1 MNKFGFLKLR
11 TAPVWATILA
21 GSAIF
26 AGGAAYQWGGSCA
39 TCSDPQPVCCTPQYA
54 PRQVTAY
61 KTVYETVYDN
71 VQKTEYVPTWTT
83 EMRTRTCTVSKPI
96 TETAMREERYTVRV
110 PYTETSYKVETTQQ
124 VRYVEENSE
133 REEVQTVCRP
143 VTKTGQRER
152 VYTVQ
157 RPVTK
162 TVMVNQTRMVP
173 VEETSMVTTCEDR
186 GCYVEKMELKER
198 QPLFPVRLEW
208 QSAKEITDC
217 ATGETARKPGGLY
230 WVPRDVNKKG
240 TYEVKKVWVPN
251 QVTIQKPV
259 TRTVMKQVCEQ
270 VPQTETV
277 MVPQTVREMVPYTY
291 TEMVQEQVVR
301 KVPQKVLK
309 PVCETVEK
317 RIPVCE
323 TKYREEI
330 RTRQVP
336 YTVCKTIQEEKVE
349 QYPVRVCKM
358 VPVTKTVCVPR
369 VVTRTVPYTYCE
381 YAPAASGCTVGAPV
395 PASNNSNPTPAS
407 YDPIPA
413 PYTPSPSPSA
423 STDAIPPA
431 QYSAPAETSNPSEAS
446 VSDANKSDKSILV
459 NDNAQPTTY
468 SQPSAESV
476 YPTTTADESAN
487 NTADAKFEQV
497 YSANSAQEAQDAKAE
512 QKALPGQ
519 PAAAETTTPA
529 SEQPRELSAPAEQPT
544 TSIPEA
550 KADSGTIKVDAN
562 VNADIPADLDPN
574 AAPSIPLSSDLDPNS
589 IPSLPDDNLPI
600 PGPEPEY

>member
-21 GSAIF
+21 SSVIF

-39 TCSDPQPVCCTPQYA
+39 TCADPQTTCCTTQYA
-54 PRQVTAY
+54 PRQVAAY
-61 KTVYETVYDN
+61 KTIYETIYENKQV
-71 VQKTEYVPTWTT
+71 TEYVPTWTT
-83 EMRTRTCTVSKPI
+83 EMRTRTCTVNRPI
-96 TETAMREERYTVRV
+96 TETAMREEQYVVRV
-110 PYTETSYKVETTQQ
+110 PYTETSYRVETAQQ
-124 VRYVEENSE
+124 VRYVEQTSE

-143 VTKTGQRER
+143 VTKTGQREN

-157 RPVTK
+157 RPVTR
-162 TVMVNQTRMVP
+162 TVMVNQTRTVP
-173 VEETSMVTTCEDR
+173 VEETTMVTTCEDR
-186 GCYVEKMELKER
+186 GCYVEKTEFKER
-198 QPLFPVRLEW
+198 RPLFPNKLEW
-208 QSAKEITDC
+208 QSGKEITDC
-217 ATGETARKPGGLY
+217 ATGETAHKPGGLY

-251 QVTIQKPV
+251 QVTVQKPV

-270 VPQTETV
+270 VPQTETT

-301 KVPQKVLK
+301 KIPQKVLK

-317 RIPVCE
+317 RIPVTE

-381 YAPAASGCTVGAPV
+381 YAPVTPSCSVGAPV
-395 PASNNSNPTPAS
+395 PAAS
-407 YDPIPA
+407 YDPIPT
-413 PYTPSPSPSA
+413 PYSPDSNSSA
-423 STDAIPPA
+423 TNAIPPVEY
-431 QYSAPAETSNPSEAS
+431 QAPAAAEPNGTYNASASEEA
-446 VSDANKSDKSILV
+446 KSEKSILT
-459 NDNAQPTTY
+459 NSEGAQPAAH

-476 YPTTTADESAN
+476 YPTAAN
-487 NTADAKFEQV
+487 NESSNDTANAQFEQV
-497 YSANSAQEAQDAKAE
+497 YSANSAQEAQISKSAPE
-512 QKALPGQ
+512 QDPVPDQ
-519 PAAAETTTPA
+519 PTAPETTVPA
-529 SEQPRELSAPAEQPT
+529 SEQPRELSAPAQQPT
-544 TSIPEA
+544 TSIPDVNA
-550 KADSGTIKVDAN
+550 SKSDVNASSGLINVDAN
-562 VNADIPADLDPN
+562 IDVNADIPTDSGADSVPTLPQDPD
-574 AAPSIPLSSDLDPNS
+574 S
-589 IPSLPDDNLPI
+589 LPI